1 MSVVNNNP
9 ERRRFLSG
17 AFMTLGLTLGLGAMG
32 ARFMQF
38 LMPDVAAKKSS
49 EILLGKVEDLSGDG
63 AKFFDV
69 AGKKVALLKNEDGFI
84 AYSRICTDLGC
95 LISWDSAKDQ
105 FICPCHIGIFDRN
118 GKNISGPPPRPL
130 DRYEVVKRGKSVYI
144 KLDVA

>member
-32 ARFMQF
+32 TRFMQF
-38 LMPDVAAKKSS
+38 LMPDVATKKSS
-49 EILLGKVEDLSGDG
+49 EILLGKTDDLSGNG

-69 AGKKVALLKNEDGFI
+69 AGKKVALMQTEEGFT
-84 AYSRICTDLGC
+84 AYSRICTNLGC
-95 LISWDSAKDQ
+95 LVSWDNANDQ
-105 FICPCHIGIFDRN
+105 FRCPCHNGVFDRN

-130 DRYEVVKRGKSVYI
+130 DQYEVVKRGKSIYI